1 MSRITSKLQVT
12 IPKHLADL
20 FGLRPGD
27 EIQWIPDAGTLRVLL
42 PGSRSSLTVEERLS
56 RFNLASGRI
65 RHGAAAAPGNELRDR
80 GWSREELH
88 ERRGD
93 R

>member
-12 IPKHLADL
+12 IPKHLAEL
-20 FGLRPGD
+20 FGLSPGD

-42 PGSRSSLTVEERLS
+42 PGSRSALTLEERLAH
-56 RFNLASGRI
+56 FDLASGQI
-65 RHGAAAAPGNELRDR
+65 RRGATAAPGNELRDR

-88 ERRGD
+88 ERHGD

>member
-12 IPKHLADL
+12 IPKHLAEL
-20 FGLRPGD
+20 FGLGPGD
-27 EIQWIPDAGTLRVLL
+27 EIQWVPDAGTLRILL

-56 RFNLASGRI
+56 LFNLASGRI
-65 RHGAAAAPGNELRDR
+65 RRGAIPVPGTELRDR
-80 GWSREELH
+80 GWTREELH
-88 ERRGD
+88 ERRGG